1 LVTPVCEDL
10 RAHLDQ
16 LHENYVHV
24 GKHPPGLDVE
34 SELLLK
40 VASVVDRL
48 DDVTQDLPN
57 LPVLVVRSERVDGVV
72 QRRAQEHEGVDH
84 HSVVDQVHGA
94 LAPQQDFLAH
104 LHPDRLLLEQV
115 DERQEVVLEGA
126 TVKLYRASIL
136 IRYHHEQ
143 RFEVLYVEDD
153 VLDYVLQLGVVLL
166 VAPVRCD
173 VFDDVGQDR
182 VDLAVR
188 KVLDDVEDPGLGARH
203 VLFHFF
209 QGRYVAPRRVQDLP
223 AVVQRRG
230 RHAHAQAQGSQERVQ
245 RDSLVEALL
254 HHLHEL
260 QRPLG
265 DAARLERRHHRVENQ
280 RAERGR

>member
-40 VASVVDRL
+40 VAPVVDRL

-115 DERQEVVLEGA
+115 DERQEVVLEDA

-173 VFDDVGQDR
+173 VLNDVGQDR
-182 VDLAVR
+182 VDLAVL
-188 KVLDDVEDPGLGARH
+188 K
-203 VLFHFF
+203 
-209 QGRYVAPRRVQDLP
+209 QSC
-223 AVVQRRG
+223 VV
-230 RHAHAQAQGSQERVQ
+230 
-245 RDSLVEALL
+245 
-254 HHLHEL
+254 
-260 QRPLG
+260 
-265 DAARLERRHHRVENQ
+265 
-280 RAERGR
+280 